1 MYVDSHVHLS
11 HRLYDGQFPCLTRE
25 QGEWRRLPEET
36 REGLVEALREAGV
49 SLFAAHLRGKASYD
63 KMDYK
68 KACGFLIGNE
78 GNGLSDE
85 LADLAD
91 AYVRIP
97 MEGKVESLNAAIAAS
112 LLVYEVHRQRQD

>member
-49 SLFAAHLRGKASYD
+49 TLCLEPGIDLASLDRLMALAERWPDSFWTPFARERLEELSWRDQRAGQASY
-63 KMDYK
+63 
-68 KACGFLIGNE
+68 
-78 GNGLSDE
+78 
-85 LADLAD
+85 
-91 AYVRIP
+91 R
-97 MEGKVESLNAAIAAS
+97 
-112 LLVYEVHRQRQD
+112 